1 MLTTQT
7 ALIVW
12 NIPLLET
19 SARASNYNFRQSA
32 GKQMLMFEL
41 LTKRPLANTIPITK
55 ILRWLL
61 CVLSADI
68 SLDLP
73 ATVVNLSLYIVIR
86 PASN

>member
-19 SARASNYNFRQSA
+19 SARASNFNFRQSA
-32 GKQMLMFEL
+32 GKQMFEL

-68 SLDLP
+68 SLHLP